1 MVGDV
6 LRKEREKQG
15 MTIADIEKGT
25 SIRALYIE
33 CIERGNI
40 EGLPGMVYAK
50 GFVRN
55 YASFLRLDAEK
66 LMQQFAEEQ
75 GTPIAPPPPA
85 EEKPHRVTLSSV
97 GDESLS
103 KISIGGNGSSSYAGI
118 FGKLAVGIIVLV
130 ALVGGGA
137 ALVSYINT
145 PARETAQV
153 PSEKTTVAAPA
164 AEADAADEARS
175 AAAQDVRVS
184 IHLSERC
191 WTEVQVDGETV
202 YEGLLE
208 EGVTENWQGKDS
220 IVVRA
225 GNAGAVEVTAN
236 GKKLGKF
243 GAVGEVVERRFTKTT
258 KDLKDTVS
266 MPAPRPSAEA
276 ENTPQPVRSPTDAS
290 KDTKNMR

>member
-97 GDESLS
+97 GDE
-103 KISIGGNGSSSYAGI
+103 
-118 FGKLAVGIIVLV
+118 
-130 ALVGGGA
+130 
-137 ALVSYINT
+137 
-145 PARETAQV
+145 
-153 PSEKTTVAAPA
+153 
-164 AEADAADEARS
+164 
-175 AAAQDVRVS
+175 
-184 IHLSERC
+184 
-191 WTEVQVDGETV
+191 
-202 YEGLLE
+202 
-208 EGVTENWQGKDS
+208 
-220 IVVRA
+220 
-225 GNAGAVEVTAN
+225 
-236 GKKLGKF
+236 
-243 GAVGEVVERRFTKTT
+243 
-258 KDLKDTVS
+258 
-266 MPAPRPSAEA
+266 
-276 ENTPQPVRSPTDAS
+276 
-290 KDTKNMR
+290 